1 MGRDTRGY
9 DIKAR
14 HAQSGRQSRE
24 LVLNYLET
32 TYPPARRQAVG
43 ESIPRN
49 ADRRLTVG
57 AAELQLFVERLFEP
71 DDTSAWRPGSDRVG
85 HNSCD

>member
-1 MGRDTRGY
+1 MTHQST
-9 DIKAR
+9 
-14 HAQSGRQSRE
+14 HANLEGKDRE

-32 TYPPARRQAVG
+32 TYPRMRAGRRLA

-57 AAELQLFVERLFEP
+57 AAELQLFVERLQ
-71 DDTSAWRPGSDRVG
+71 SR
-85 HNSCD
+85 